1 MEKLVIVTQTVDVY
15 QMQEVDTMEY
25 ESVERFLQ
33 DWMKWSSERD
43 YWNTDHFLDTRI
55 NKRMVNDMSHE
66 DAFEVL
72 TLEEFFHIRKVN

>member
-25 ESVERFLQ
+25 ESVEKFLQ
-33 DWMKWSSERD
+33 DWMKWSAERD